1 MAVPRGINDRTLPRV
16 LLLVETSTSWGR
28 RLIEGVINYSRAHG
42 PWTLYLEPRG
52 IGESESL
59 PARWT
64 GNGIIARIPTPAMM
78 RRLKQTKL
86 PVVNVS
92 GIMHPRIDVPRVM
105 TEDAQIAQAALDHL
119 KANGF
124 RHYAYC
130 GVEGNDYVTRRARTF
145 QRVVKAQG
153 FDCAV
158 YLRRTGRPVGADPMA
173 DERERAKWLVSLPK
187 PVAVMTSSAVH
198 GRRVAEAAASAGL
211 RVPDDVAIITVDT
224 DDLIGELIHPPLSA
238 VQLATERLGFE
249 AARSLDLLI
258 RGKPAPA
265 LVTLPPSGIA
275 ERQSTNVL
283 AIDDVV
289 VCEAL
294 RYIRRNANQPI
305 NVRDVLAQT
314 AVSRRI
320 LERRFREALH
330 RTPAQEIRR
339 LHIERVKL
347 LLAQTNLSLIEI
359 ARSSGFNYVEHMIP
373 QFRKT
378 VGMTPMAY
386 RRQVQSM

>member
-1 MAVPRGINDRTLPRV
+1 MAVTLAASRRTQPRV

-28 RLIEGVINYSRAHG
+28 RLIEGIINYSRSHG
-42 PWTLYLEPRG
+42 PWAMYLEPHG
-52 IGESESL
+52 IEEPESL
-59 PARWT
+59 PARWD
-64 GNGIIARIPTPAMM
+64 GQGIIARIRTPELM
-78 RRLKQTKL
+78 RRLKRTKL

-92 GIMHPRIDVPRVM
+92 GIQHPSIDVPRVI
-105 TEDAQIAQAALDHL
+105 TEDAQIARAALDHL

-124 RHYAYC
+124 KHYAYC
-130 GVEGNDYVTRRARTF
+130 GVAAKDYVARRAHTF
-145 QRVVKAQG
+145 KTVVEAEG
-153 FDCAV
+153 FDCQV
-158 YLRRTGRPVGADPMA
+158 YLRKRSTPLGADPMA
-173 DERERAKWLVSLPK
+173 DERERAAWLASLPK

-198 GRRVAEAAASAGL
+198 GRRVAEAAAAAGL

-249 AARSLDLLI
+249 AAHSLDLLMS
-258 RGKPAPA
+258 GKPAPP

-283 AIDDVV
+283 AIGDEV

-294 RYIRRNANQPI
+294 RFIRRNANQPI
-305 NVRDVLAQT
+305 GVRDVLAQT

-320 LERRFREALH
+320 LERRFRDALQ

-339 LHIERVKL
+339 LRIERVKL
-347 LLAQTNLSLIEI
+347 LLAQTSLSLIEI
-359 ARSSGFNYVEHMIP
+359 ARASGFNYVEHMIP
-373 QFRKT
+373 QFRRA

-386 RRQVQSM
+386 RRQVQAS